1 MTVTSMRDGA
11 TADSKTPSST
21 LVVTRPAQFFAA
33 DVQTTMIPHCAESL
47 VNSSVVYTQI
57 SDDSG
62 ASSIGL
68 AYKDN
73 HRSKILRGWKGLH
86 AVCMRKLASQVANVE
101 YHGQLAEL
109 IACKMRS
116 VSKLHVSNVIL
127 T

>member
-1 MTVTSMRDGA
+1 M
-11 TADSKTPSST
+11 
-21 LVVTRPAQFFAA
+21 
-33 DVQTTMIPHCAESL
+33 
-47 VNSSVVYTQI
+47 YTQR

-73 HRSKILRGWKGLH
+73 HRSKILRRRKGLH

-109 IACKMRS
+109 IACRMKS
-116 VSKLHVSNVIL
+116 GSKLHVLNIIL
-127 T
+127 NWIHQSRTRDTCIFLQSHHIGIVDERLIQVLCVRH